1 MSSLLEVRRIIP
13 QSVAVSRHKT
23 SGPSDQSRG
32 RTWRTLG
39 STWSSSRVIS
49 AEESETRE
57 TNMDTTSDQRKC
69 HNCGQG
75 GHLRRDCPEA
85 PSQEGGFGSYN
96 SGAACF
102 GCGKVGH
109 LKRDCPTSAGGRACH
124 NCGQVGH
131 IRRDCPEEAQPP
143 KCHNCVH
150 FSSPERQR

>member
-96 SGAACF
+96 SAYCRRAFIAWLGANLASLMQL
-102 GCGKVGH
+102 GIAIGKCQVSCMSEQM
-109 LKRDCPTSAGGRACH
+109 KQR
-124 NCGQVGH
+124 GQRPAYG
-131 IRRDCPEEAQPP
+131 I
-143 KCHNCVH
+143 
-150 FSSPERQR
+150 